1 MGLDPKDKRHIK
13 KYSLGMR
20 QKLILAQAI
29 MEKPKVLLLD
39 EPTNA
44 LDNKSVELFH
54 KLVLEEAKRGA
65 IIVIASHNSLDIE
78 TLCDKVFPINHG
90 VLLES

>member
-1 MGLDPKDKRHIK
+1 MGEILKGEYADKVKILLASALFGDPDI
-13 KYSLGMR
+13 
-20 QKLILAQAI
+20 
-29 MEKPKVLLLD
+29 LLLD